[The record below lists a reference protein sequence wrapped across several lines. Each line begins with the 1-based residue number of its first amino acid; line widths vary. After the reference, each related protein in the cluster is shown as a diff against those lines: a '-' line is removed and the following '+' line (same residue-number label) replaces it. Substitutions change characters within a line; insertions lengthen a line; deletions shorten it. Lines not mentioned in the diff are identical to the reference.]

1 VRLAEGVGGAV
12 RCVDGW
18 RDDERGRLRDVL
30 VVLRWLSPS
39 QAVVGRRLL
48 AGPSDC
54 RREVTDSA
62 VVLIGDEP
70 ARDVDPVKQ
79 PPAGGELCE
88 RGRRRV
94 AVDVRPD
101 GRVVVDE
108 QVIED
113 ERLQDRHAAIAIGL
127 QQHDAGLE

>member
-12 RCVDGW
+12 HCVDGR
-18 RDDERGRLRDVL
+18 RDDERGRLRDVP

-79 PPAGGELCE
+79 PPTGGELCE
-88 RGRRRV
+88 RGRRV

-108 QVIED
+108 QVIKD

-127 QQHDAGLE
+127 QQHDILRQ